1 MGKKLLAITKSIIG
15 KPAGVTVQVHVFLLV
30 DGSHGSRVR
39 SRLRVTF
46 RLENEGCFISKKGEK
61 PPKMAIA
68 VGGKKDL
75 MQENHRKTMEN
86 ICKKN
91 MF

>member
-1 MGKKLLAITKSIIG
+1 ML
-15 KPAGVTVQVHVFLLV
+15 H
-30 DGSHGSRVR
+30 
-39 SRLRVTF
+39 
-46 RLENEGCFISKKGEK
+46 LEKGGEASKNGHCS
-61 PPKMAIA
+61 
-68 VGGKKDL
+68 GGKKDL